1 MPSLLDGS
9 AVNLFRGSTTPEPA
23 AVLVLTEALDAIQ
36 HGTYQRS
43 VQRVRS
49 LLQAKRKADYDR
61 AKRRLDAVTFGG
73 TFSPTRAKANL
84 TLHTGIVHGDLDHLT
99 DLDAAKHTLTAD
111 PHVLYCFIS
120 PSGTGLKV
128 GVRVEPVAD
137 DDAYKRAWQA
147 VADAHQQDHGLT
159 WDPSGKDVC
168 RLCYVSWDPELY
180 RNQDARRFPVPPY
193 APPPPKPQPFSPLA
207 LFDVPRDRRERY
219 AQQAIQTAVA
229 MIDSSTP
236 GNRHFHRLKASE
248 LLGGYIAGGI
258 LTEADAYA
266 ALEQA
271 VERNTNDVKRSMKTI
286 ASGLSHGQARPITL
300 KALEAERQAWLQ
312 AHPRTSTQGHHPS
325 MGNPWEG
332 MQTLPIRPYTGYR
345 GLRYRKV
352 MNHG

>member
-43 VQRVRS
+43 VQRLRS

-137 DDAYKRAWQA
+137 D
-147 VADAHQQDHGLT
+147 
-159 WDPSGKDVC
+159 
-168 RLCYVSWDPELY
+168 ELY

-207 LFDVPRDRRERY
+207 LFDIPRDRRERY

-300 KALEAERQAWLQ
+300 EALEAERQAWLQ